1 MKALKGFRATDI
13 SLMVLL
19 FFHAICA
26 IITGTLLPQIIKEFS
41 IDYATAG
48 SIETLR
54 SYAIL
59 FILVITVKLLRV
71 VSAKTLFVLS
81 RFGIAVGF
89 VMSALSGNYSFFL
102 AGVILAGLGAGF
114 VESLIA
120 QTITNLHQAENN
132 TEKFFNAIQ
141 GVFSIAVILIPLLYG
156 YAMEHG
162 VTWRQIFLY
171 TSIMPVVVAFILLF
185 SDLPAVEAEEGGYSE
200 ALKAVFSKAAGRL
213 LSIGIFVSAGIENM
227 FYVWSATYISLYLH
241 DNQQYAATGLA
252 IFGLFMCLARF
263 TTALL
268 NGKKIAYYI
277 MYIAQICGFTSAIL
291 LFTMEG
297 IEIFYI
303 SLALA
308 GICAGPMWPSITG
321 LISDMEPGA
330 KAGYFIIIALIGYIG
345 YANAPLFMGLIGD
358 LSGDLKNGFYILP
371 VSTLI
376 LVFVISGLRKLA
388 IKNGSYYK

>member
-268 NGKKIAYYI
+268 NGKKIAYYM

-297 IEIFYI
+297 IEIF
-303 SLALA
+303 
-308 GICAGPMWPSITG
+308 
-321 LISDMEPGA
+321 
-330 KAGYFIIIALIGYIG
+330 
-345 YANAPLFMGLIGD
+345 
-358 LSGDLKNGFYILP
+358 
-371 VSTLI
+371 
-376 LVFVISGLRKLA
+376 
-388 IKNGSYYK
+388 

>member
-156 YAMEHG
+156 YAM
-162 VTWRQIFLY
+162 Y

-268 NGKKIAYYI
+268 NGKKIAYYM

>member
-89 VMSALSGNYSFFL
+89 VMSVLSGNYSFFL

-263 TTALL
+263 TSVAQREEDRLL
-268 NGKKIAYYI
+268 HDVYR
-277 MYIAQICGFTSAIL
+277 TDL
-291 LFTMEG
+291 R
-297 IEIFYI
+297 FYI
-303 SLALA
+303 GHPPVYYGRYRNILYFA
-308 GICAGPMWPSITG
+308 GACRYLCRSHAAVDHRSHLRYGAGRQGW
-321 LISDMEPGA
+321 LLHHHRSDR
-330 KAGYFIIIALIGYIG
+330 LHR
-345 YANAPLFMGLIGD
+345 
-358 LSGDLKNGFYILP
+358 
-371 VSTLI
+371 
-376 LVFVISGLRKLA
+376 LRQCSSVH
-388 IKNGSYYK
+388 GPDR

>member
-26 IITGTLLPQIIKEFS
+26 IITGTLLPQIIKKFS

-268 NGKKIAYYI
+268 NGKKIAYYM

>member
-41 IDYATAG
+41 IDYATAE

-268 NGKKIAYYI
+268 NGKKIAYYM

>member
-26 IITGTLLPQIIKEFS
+26 IITGTLLPHIIKEFS

-268 NGKKIAYYI
+268 NGKKIAYYM

>member
-1 MKALKGFRATDI
+1 M
-13 SLMVLL
+13 
-19 FFHAICA
+19 
-26 IITGTLLPQIIKEFS
+26 
-41 IDYATAG
+41 
-48 SIETLR
+48 
-54 SYAIL
+54 
-59 FILVITVKLLRV
+59 
-71 VSAKTLFVLS
+71 
-81 RFGIAVGF
+81 
-89 VMSALSGNYSFFL
+89 
-102 AGVILAGLGAGF
+102 ILAGLGAGF

-268 NGKKIAYYI
+268 NGKKIAYYM

>member
-26 IITGTLLPQIIKEFS
+26 IITGTLLLQIIKEFS

-102 AGVILAGLGAGF
+102 AGVVLAGLGAGF

-268 NGKKIAYYI
+268 NGKKIAYYM

-330 KAGYFIIIALIGYIG
+330 KAGYFIIIIALIGYIG
-345 YANAPLFMGLIGD
+345 YANAPLSMGLIGD

-388 IKNGSYYK
+388 IKNGS